1 MNLTILTPEQE
12 LFNGPVKSIKV
23 PAVGG
28 QFEILNRHAPVVA
41 ALEKGKVRVTDL
53 KDESTVYTIE
63 DGYVEVLNN
72 EVVILVTGIDK

>member
-23 PAVGG
+23 PAIGG
-28 QFEILNRHAPVVA
+28 QFEILKRHAPVVA
-41 ALEKGKVRVTDL
+41 ALEKGKIRVTDL

-63 DGYVEVLNN
+63 DGYVEVLND